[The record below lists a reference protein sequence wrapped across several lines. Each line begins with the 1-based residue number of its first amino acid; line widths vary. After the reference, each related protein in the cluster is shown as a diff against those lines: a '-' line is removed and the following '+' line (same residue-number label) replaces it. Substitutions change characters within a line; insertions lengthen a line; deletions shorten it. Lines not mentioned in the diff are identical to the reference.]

1 MKSSLIISTFILLLT
16 WQGFTQ
22 DNKDIRIPLLGEISP
37 RFTASSTLGKI
48 NFPDDYFGK
57 WKILFSHPADFTPVC
72 TSEIIELTNL
82 QQDFKDLNTAILVIS
97 TDGLNSHIEWVKS
110 IESLE
115 YKDHKNIKVEFPL
128 VSDVGLEISKKFGM
142 LHPYSNTTKD
152 VRGVFIIDPENKIQ
166 ATFFYPATVGRN
178 MEEIK
183 RTLIALQTHDKDYC
197 LTPANWRPGDDVLI
211 PSPASSD
218 DAQKLRKKND
228 PNLKEIAW
236 YMWLKKR

>member
-1 MKSSLIISTFILLLT
+1 MKTSLIITSLLFLLN

-37 RFTASSTLGKI
+37 RFTATSTLGKI

-72 TSEIIELTNL
+72 TSEMIELASL
-82 QQDFKDLNTAILVIS
+82 QQDFKDLNCAIVVVS

-110 IESLE
+110 IEGLE
-115 YKDHKNIKVEFPL
+115 YKDHKNIKIEFPL
-128 VSDVGLEISKKFGM
+128 VSDAGLEISKKFGM

-152 VRGVFIIDPENKIQ
+152 VRGVFIIDPDNKIQ
-166 ATFFYPATVGRN
+166 AMFFYPSTVGRN
-178 MEEIK
+178 VEEIK

-197 LTPANWRPGDDVLI
+197 LTPANWKPGDDVLI
-211 PSPASSD
+211 PSPASSV
-218 DAQKLRKKND
+218 DAQKLRDKKD
-228 PNLKEIAW
+228 PDLNEIAW